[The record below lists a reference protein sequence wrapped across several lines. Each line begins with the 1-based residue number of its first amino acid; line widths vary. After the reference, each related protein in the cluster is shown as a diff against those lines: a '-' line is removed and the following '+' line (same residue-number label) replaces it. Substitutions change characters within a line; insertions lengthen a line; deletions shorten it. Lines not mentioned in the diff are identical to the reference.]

1 MNFMIKSDKT
11 IENLIEL
18 LNDSNPETDEELMSF
33 LDTKEGGEAF
43 DFLAD
48 VNEATNRKFQSR
60 PDVDKEWE
68 KLVALHEADEETRSK
83 SPRAERHW
91 RVIFSRVA
99 ISAAAILLIAF
110 IFSNLYQKDAD
121 SAQVS
126 VQNTVTDKMTGKII
140 PAQTIAKTISHGKE
154 SSVTYKTINVPSRST
169 YTVTLC
175 DGTEVCLNAKSTLI
189 YPTSFT
195 GNRREVTLKGE
206 GYFKVKHDAAHPFII
221 NTEKMSTKVL
231 GTEFNICCYDAENT
245 HVTLVSGM
253 VEVSSESHT
262 VRIRPNED
270 AKLIGSE
277 LKVKHVNVAEF
288 IGWRDGIIHFDNAT
302 LRVILQQL
310 CHWYDASV
318 VCKDKELLDKHFH
331 YTFNNRGSIEEA
343 LKLLNASSEVNATYE
358 DGIISIQP

>member
-1 MNFMIKSDKT
+1 MKFMRKSDKT

-18 LNDSNPETDEELMSF
+18 LDDSNPETDEELMNF

-48 VNEATNRKFQSR
+48 VNEATNRKFQPC

-68 KLVALHEADEETRSK
+68 KLVALHEANEEARSK
-83 SPRAERHW
+83 SPRAERQW

-99 ISAAAILLIAF
+99 ISAAAILLIAL
-110 IFSNLYQKDAD
+110 IFSKLYQKDAD

-126 VQNTVTDKMTGKII
+126 VQNTVTDKMTKNIT
-140 PAQTIAKTISHGKE
+140 PVQTITKTINHGKE

-175 DGTEVCLNAKSTLI
+175 DGTEVCLNAKSTLT

-270 AKLIGSE
+270 AKLIGDD
-277 LKVKHVNVAEF
+277 LKVKRVNVSKV

-310 CHWYDASV
+310 CHWYDVCV